1 MLEKPETYEEA
12 KIIIKN
18 STTSEMAELNKKL
31 LKIRAGF
38 ITAIGLTA
46 ATAAEIVVNDP
57 LVTIGFMPIFGTI
70 SLTSIVQYLHYLRN
84 QQKINDDTFFDG
96 KSEEEIMKMAE
107 EYVEAYNEFI
117 PQYKGK
123 GSSKRY

>member
-46 ATAAEIVVNDP
+46 ATATGIVVNDP
-57 LVTIGFMPIFGTI
+57 LVTIGLMPIFGTI
-70 SLTSIVQYLHYLRN
+70 SISSIVQYLHYLRN
-84 QQKINDDTFFDG
+84 QQKINDDTFFDD

-107 EYVEAYNEFI
+107 EYVESYNKFI
-117 PQYKGK
+117 PLYKGK
-123 GSSKRY
+123 GSSK

>member
-84 QQKINDDTFFDG
+84 QQKINDDTFFDD

-107 EYVEAYNEFI
+107 EYVESYNKFI
-117 PQYKGK
+117 PLYKGK
-123 GSSKRY
+123 GSSK

>member
-46 ATAAEIVVNDP
+46 ATAAGIVVNDP
-57 LVTIGFMPIFGTI
+57 LVTIGLMPIFGTI
-70 SLTSIVQYLHYLRN
+70 SISSIVQYLHYLRN
-84 QQKINDDTFFDG
+84 QQKINDDTFFDD

-107 EYVEAYNEFI
+107 EYVESYNKFI
-117 PQYKGK
+117 PLYKGK
-123 GSSKRY
+123 GSSK